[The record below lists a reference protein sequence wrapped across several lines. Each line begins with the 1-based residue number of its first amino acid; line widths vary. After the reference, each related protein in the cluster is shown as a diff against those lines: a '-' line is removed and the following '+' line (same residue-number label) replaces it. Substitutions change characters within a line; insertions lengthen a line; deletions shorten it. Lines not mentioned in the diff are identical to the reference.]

1 MKRRTSAITFDRE
14 IMTETERCLLR
25 RDVMRVAEEYFD
37 TEGDG
42 ELDLTRTEEGF
53 SVCLIFR
60 ARRIKKAHSPQ

>member
-1 MKRRTSAITFDRE
+1 MKKKTNAIVFDRE
-14 IMTETERCLLR
+14 IMTETERSLLR
-25 RDVMRVAEEYFD
+25 RDVMRVAEEYFE

-42 ELDLTRTEEGF
+42 ELDITRTDDGF

>member
-25 RDVMRVAEEYFD
+25 RDVMRVAEEYFE

-42 ELDLTRTEEGF
+42 ELDLTRTECF

-60 ARRIKKAHSPQ
+60 ARIIKKAHSPQ

>member
-25 RDVMRVAEEYFD
+25 RDVMRVAEEYFE

-42 ELDLTRTEEGF
+42 EL
-53 SVCLIFR
+53 
-60 ARRIKKAHSPQ
+60 A

>member
-1 MKRRTSAITFDRE
+1 MKKKTNVIVFDRE
-14 IMTETERCLLR
+14 IMTETERSLLR
-25 RDVMRVAEEYFD
+25 RDVMRVAEEYFE

-42 ELDLTRTEEGF
+42 ELDITRTDDGF